1 MPDDRQRTTF
11 DDEVRDLDAEKAQ
24 AERERREA
32 GGGEAEGFEQA
43 EEAAQDRTED
53 PTRDREPGKPFPPE
67 AESDQSGAAY
77 GEADG
82 QDPDE
87 AAH

>member
-11 DDEVRDLDAEKAQ
+11 DDEVRDLE
-24 AERERREA
+24 AERTEADRQLREA

-43 EEAAQDRTED
+43 EADAQE
-53 PTRDREPGKPFPPE
+53 RDGGRVPGTPFTPE
-67 AESDQSGAAY
+67 AESDRSGAEY

-82 QDPDE
+82 QNPD
-87 AAH
+87 A